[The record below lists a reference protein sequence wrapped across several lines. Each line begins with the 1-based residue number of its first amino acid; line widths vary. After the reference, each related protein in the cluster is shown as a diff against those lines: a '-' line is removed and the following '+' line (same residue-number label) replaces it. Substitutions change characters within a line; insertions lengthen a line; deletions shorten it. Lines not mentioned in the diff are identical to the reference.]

1 MFSSRNSTISGT
13 PFMFLT
19 YFKLIDGGG
28 VVRDKDPIF
37 LLFLFLVCDYF
48 VFLTTFIEEIILSPH
63 KYSLAP
69 LSNIS

>member
-1 MFSSRNSTISGT
+1 MFSSRSSTVSGP

-19 YFKLIDGGG
+19 YFELIEEGI
-28 VVRDKDPIF
+28 RDKGPVF
-37 LLFLFLVCDYF
+37 LLFLFLICDYF
-48 VFLTTFIEEIILSPH
+48 IFLTTFIEEIILSTH

>member
-1 MFSSRNSTISGT
+1 MFSSRSSTVSGP

-19 YFKLIDGGG
+19 YFELTGGG
-28 VVRDKDPIF
+28 EVRDKGLIF

-48 VFLTTFIEEIILSPH
+48 IFLTFIEEIILSPH

-69 LSNIS
+69 LANIS